1 MDNQEATRGMG
12 KSQGKS
18 ENGKGLC
25 FNMHSAGDF
34 E

>member
-12 KSQGKS
+12 KCQGESDK
-18 ENGKGLC
+18 GKALC